1 MAVSVTKIEFRSNKI
16 NEDDPATPRHL
27 VRDPARSHM
36 YHASVYETYVRKQ
49 LAVFHCVIASTEPGV
64 DPIEITVPVVWNGS
78 LVEAARLAKRSL
90 IYTSRHL
97 LSGEADFGVLDS

>member
-36 YHASVYETYVRKQ
+36 FHASVYETYVRKQ
-49 LAVFHCVIASTEPGV
+49 LAVFHCVIASTEPGI
-64 DPIEITVPVVWNGS
+64 DPIEITVPVPWHGS
-78 LVEAARLAKRSL
+78 LVEAGRLAKLSL
-90 IYTSRHL
+90 IHTCHHL
-97 LSGEADFGVLDS
+97 ISDEADFGALDS